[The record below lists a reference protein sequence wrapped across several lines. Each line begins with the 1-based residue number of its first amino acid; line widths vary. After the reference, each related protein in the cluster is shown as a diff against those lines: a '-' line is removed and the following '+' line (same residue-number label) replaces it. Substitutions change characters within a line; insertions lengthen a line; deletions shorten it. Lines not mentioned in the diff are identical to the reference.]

1 MPQIVMYIKGT
12 TDQVMDALAST
23 AKKEGFA
30 IDEEKDTRMTVR
42 KGSLFMSIMFGIF
55 VAYAKCEAKVSEA
68 DAGEQKLV
76 LEWGNP
82 WWQGI
87 FGPMRARNAMKG
99 YADRF
104 EKVVEDAGAEVTDRK
119 DK

>member
-1 MPQIVMYIKGT
+1 MYIKAS
-12 TDQVMDALAST
+12 TDEVMDALASA

-55 VAYAKCEAKVSEA
+55 VAYVKSDAKVSEA
-68 DAGEQKLV
+68 DDGEVKLV
-76 LEWGNP
+76 RDGANP

-87 FGPMRARNAMKG
+87 FGRMGGKGAMKPS
-99 YADRF
+99 AALF
-104 EKVVEDAGAEVTDRK
+104 EKGVEAPGGEGVDRK

>member
-1 MPQIVMYIKGT
+1 MYIKGT
-12 TDQVMDALAST
+12 TDQVMDALAAA
-23 AKKEGFA
+23 AKKEGLT

-42 KGSLFMSIMFGIF
+42 KGSLMMSIILGIF
-55 VAYAKCEAKVSEA
+55 VAYAKAECKVTDA
-68 DAGEQKLV
+68 DEGEQKLV
-76 LEWGNP
+76 IEWGNP

-87 FGPMRARNAMKG
+87 FGPMRAKSAMKA

-104 EKVVEDAGAEVTDRK
+104 EKTVEDAGADVTDRK

>member
-1 MPQIVMYIKGT
+1 MYVKST
-12 TDQVMDALAST
+12 TDQVMDSLAAA
-23 AKKEGFA
+23 AKKEGFT

-55 VAYAKCEAKVSEA
+55 VAYAKADAKVSEA
-68 DAGEQKLV
+68 DDGEVKLV

-82 WWQGI
+82 WWQGV
-87 FGPMRARNAMKG
+87 FGPMRAKNAMKG

-104 EKVVEDAGAEVTDRK
+104 EKVVEDAGGEVVDRK
-119 DK
+119 DR